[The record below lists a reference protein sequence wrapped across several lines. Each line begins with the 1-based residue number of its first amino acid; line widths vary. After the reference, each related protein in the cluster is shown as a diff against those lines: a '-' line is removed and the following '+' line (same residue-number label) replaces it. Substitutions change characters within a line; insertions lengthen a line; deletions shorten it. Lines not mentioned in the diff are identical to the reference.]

1 MLLPHE
7 LILLGMSTEVYVRTH
22 PSTVALHSLPLAFL
36 LAALHTALKLDI
48 ATIVDR
54 LLYIALRDH
63 LLVRVHLLHFILE
76 FVDYLLVDLLLI
88 LD

>member
-1 MLLPHE
+1 M
-7 LILLGMSTEVYVRTH
+7 
-22 PSTVALHSLPLAFL
+22 
-36 LAALHTALKLDI
+36 AALHTALKLDI